1 MKKEGAEHVNSW
13 PEGEKVR
20 SWKNRHKLFGEGGRG
35 GTNYWG
41 THIIGRSGG
50 TRIIGV
56 QTQAEALGADTVSFA
71 TKKWGSHILLE
82 NQIAGSV
89 CVKLVKDGAEDEHPV
104 ADHPRYWIFF
114 RS

>member
-1 MKKEGAEHVNSW
+1 MNSW

-20 SWKNRHKLFGEGGRG
+20 SWKNRHKLFGEGGG
-35 GTNYWG
+35 GTNYRG
-41 THIIGRSGG
+41 THIIGGSGG
-50 TRIIGV
+50 TQIIGV
-56 QTQAEALGADTVSFA
+56 QKKAKALGADTVSFS
-71 TKKWGSHILLE
+71 TKKWGSNILLE

-89 CVKLVKDGAEDEHPV
+89 CVKLAKDGAEDEHPV